1 MIKYLIPMCCVFAL
15 IAACDLE
22 RDIDINLPEYN
33 SEIVLESYVEP
44 GQPLRALVTESLSY
58 TDLPS
63 PTALDENI
71 PVTVSADGQIFTLP
85 LSQLEQLITIDG
97 DTTAENQFEAFKSA
111 IELLGLISD
120 ATVTITHNGT
130 THTLEE
136 GIYFDF
142 DNAKVYNYGNP
153 FIVPADYDN
162 DFSVEI
168 SSNDRTAMATAR
180 LLHPV
185 EFDSVTYTF
194 AAGDTLVST
203 QAWFTDDISV
213 ENYYRFLLHGKN
225 LQDTVYQDGTFNDR
239 FFNGDPIPV
248 GSDFS
253 FMVGDTAIVSLYHI
267 EESYHDFV
275 ETYEEAFFA
284 NGNPFAQPGQILTN
298 VDGGLGIFAALS
310 LTRDTV
316 IVE

>member
-1 MIKYLIPMCCVFAL
+1 L

-85 LSQLEQLITIDG
+85 LSQLASIIAMEG
-97 DTTAENQFEAFKSA
+97 DTTAGNQFEAFKGA

-120 ATVTITHNGT
+120 AAVTITHNGT

-142 DNAKVYNYGNP
+142 DNGKIYNYGNS

-168 SSNDRTAMATAR
+168 NSNDRTATATAR
-180 LLHPV
+180 LLPPV
-185 EFDSVTYTF
+185 EFDSLRYAF
-194 AAGDTLVST
+194 SAGDTLASI
-203 QAWFTDDISV
+203 QAWFTDDGSV
-213 ENYYRFLLHGKN
+213 ENHYRFLLHGKN

-239 FFNGDPIPV
+239 FFDGDPVPL

-253 FMVGDTAIVSLYHI
+253 FGIGDTAIISLYHI

-284 NGNPFAQPGQILTN
+284 NGNPFAQPAQILTN
-298 VDGGLGIFAALS
+298 VDGGLGIFATLS
-310 LTRDTV
+310 LMRDTV

>member
-15 IAACDLE
+15 IAACDLT

-33 SEIVLESYVEP
+33 SEIVVESYVET
-44 GQPLRALVTESLSY
+44 GLPLRALVTESISY

-63 PTALDENI
+63 PTPLDENT
-71 PVTVSADGQIFTLP
+71 PVVVSFGGQELPTTLSG
-85 LSQLEQLITIDG
+85 LAALIGNDTI
-97 DTTAENQFEAFKSA
+97 AQQQFEGFKSA
-111 IELLGLISD
+111 IELLGLISN

-130 THTLEE
+130 THMLEE
-136 GIYFDF
+136 AIYFDF
-142 DNAKVYNYGNP
+142 DSGKVYNYGNP

-162 DFSVEI
+162 DFSVEVN
-168 SSNDRTAMATAR
+168 SGERTATATAR
-180 LLHPV
+180 LLAPI
-185 EFDSVTYTF
+185 EFDSLKYTF
-194 AAGDTLVST
+194 NVDTLASI
-203 QAWFTDDISV
+203 QAWFTDDMSM
-213 ENYYRFLLHGKN
+213 ENHYRFLLHGKN
-225 LQDTVYQDGTFNDR
+225 LQDTTYQDGTFNDR
-239 FFNGDPIPV
+239 FFNGDPIPL

-253 FMVGDTAIVSLYHI
+253 FEIGDTAIISLYHI

-284 NGNPFAQPGQILTN
+284 NGNPFAQPAQILTN
-298 VDGGLGIFAALS
+298 VEGGLGIFAALS